1 MVLGGKSNDFL
12 ISFTKHLENFI
23 GRAYA
28 FYETLQL
35 ALREKC
41 PNTEFFLAPV
51 QTEYRKYGPDKTPY
65 LKFWDI
71 YTA

>member
-12 ISFTKHLENFI
+12 ISFIKQLKNFV
-23 GRAYA
+23 GRAYV

-41 PNTEFFLAPV
+41 PNTEFFLALI
-51 QTEYRKYGPDKTPY
+51 QTG
-65 LKFWDI
+65 
-71 YTA
+71 